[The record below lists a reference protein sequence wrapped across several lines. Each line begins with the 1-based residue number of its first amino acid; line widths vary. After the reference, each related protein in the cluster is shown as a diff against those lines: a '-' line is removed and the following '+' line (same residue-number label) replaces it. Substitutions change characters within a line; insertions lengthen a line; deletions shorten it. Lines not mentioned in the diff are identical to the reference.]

1 VDLVDG
7 SACGLEGVIVG
18 SGARTAD
25 VAVAETSRVGVTVR
39 GGSDEATEDEIVS
52 VVLMTGAAVVGAR
65 TRNSGSV
72 GYPMSSLKVAPKL
85 LETGMSITST
95 NMD

>member
-18 SGARTAD
+18 SGARTVT
-25 VAVAETSRVGVTVR
+25 VAKTSRVGVTVK
-39 GGSDEATEDEIVS
+39 GGSDEATEDGIISIVP
-52 VVLMTGAAVVGAR
+52 VTLATMVGAR
-65 TRNSGSV
+65 TQNSGGV
-72 GYPMSSLKVAPKL
+72 GCPVSSLKVAPKL
-85 LETGMSITST
+85 LKTGMSITIT